1 MVNKLQIQA
10 VGAIFYCTKTKRFLF
25 LLRAGKKYANF
36 WNFPGGKI
44 EKHESVIDGLYREI
58 EEEIGKR
65 FWETYVEKEIPL
77 EKFTS
82 DDSKFLYHTFMLLT
96 NSEFTPMLNT
106 EHRGYAWVNAD
117 GWNGLK
123 LHPGVFSTLK
133 EDMIKKKIQSVI
145 DSF

>member
-1 MVNKLQIQA
+1 MKEIIS
-10 VGAIFYCTKTKRFLF
+10 VGGVFYCKKTKRFLF
-25 LLRAGKKYANF
+25 LLRAGKKYTDRWA
-36 WNFPGGKI
+36 FPGGKI
-44 EKHESVIDGLYREI
+44 EPGETIINGLYREI

-82 DDSKFLYHTFMLLT
+82 DNGKFFYHTFILLT
-96 NSEFTPMLNT
+96 NSEFTPMLNN
-106 EHRGYAWVNAD
+106 EHSGYAWVNSK

-133 EDMIKKKIQSVI
+133 EDAIKKKIQSVI